1 MVFKSANI
9 VLAICIGIA
18 NGPSVFGQQDKN
30 KTAQHDYSSALQE
43 YSGRYDNAARARF
56 RGDYADAMNSYYALI
71 NDIGKQQVSPYWI
84 GVQCESAGEVPI
96 LSEIPSIGRLF
107 HKGGLRVNSVTDD
120 SPAHK
125 AGLKKGDFIIALN
138 GKVVNEISELLK
150 VIGDA
155 KTNNIN
161 VQIIRADGKSETLK
175 ITPAKRPEQ
184 SDKQQKP
191 ADDASYRVWQNY
203 WLAQRLDPQNS
214 TNASFWLRAVN
225 AYNQLPDDVEVTLN
239 KKGKKPA
246 SIVVKRGDKEWKVN
260 SDGDVR
266 KLPTDIQT
274 YLSGLRDATATKL
287 HYDRFRYFAAP
298 NIYRGFNYR
307 DAASALDK
315 AQDKT
320 EDKSNLLKR
329 IEGISKQLD
338 ELRKSVDE
346 LKDKQ

>member
-1 MVFKSANI
+1 MFLNFANI
-9 VLAICIGIA
+9 VLVLCISIAI
-18 NGPSVFGQQDKN
+18 GPSVFGQQDKK
-30 KTAQHDYSSALQE
+30 KTATDEYSAVLQE
-43 YSGRYDNAARARF
+43 YRGWYENAARAQL
-56 RGDYADAMNSYYALI
+56 RGDYAGALNSYYALI
-71 NDIGKQQVSPYWI
+71 NDIGQRVSPYWI

-107 HKGGLRVNSVTDD
+107 HKGGLRVNSVTDE
-120 SPAHK
+120 SPAHI

-138 GKVVNEISELLK
+138 GKAVNEISELLI
-150 VIGDA
+150 VIGEA

-161 VQIIRADGKSETLK
+161 VQIVRADGKSETLK
-175 ITPAKRPEQ
+175 ITPAKRPAR
-184 SDKQQKP
+184 SDKQRKP
-191 ADDASYRVWQNY
+191 ADDASNRVWQNY
-203 WLAQRLDPQNS
+203 WHAQRLDPRNS
-214 TNASFWLRAVN
+214 GNASFWLRAVN
-225 AYNQLPDDVEVTLN
+225 AYNQLPDDVEITLI
-239 KKGKKPA
+239 KKGKNPP
-246 SIVVKRGDKEWKVN
+246 SIVVKRGDKEWRIN
-260 SDGDVR
+260 SEGDVR

-274 YLSGLRDATATKL
+274 YVSGLRDATATKI

-307 DAASALDK
+307 DVASALDK
-315 AQDKT
+315 AQNKT